1 MQAQSQKK
9 SLPEIPEY
17 FLYWSLENPGLLK
30 RNLKTSV
37 GQSLKIIDLGQRNLD
52 NGPDYINSVI
62 KIGSMVYKGDIEFH
76 LHINDWFAHGHHYD
90 QRYSKVILHVLWY
103 SPSRIPDELQHRFPH
118 FVLSQFL
125 NCSPANWLHRL
136 SSLAQPS
143 FAFSPSQELPSL
155 TRSQAENLAW
165 MRFTRKC
172 DELLSLVQEVQ
183 WETALYM
190 GLGRALGYLNNSKV
204 FYELIRV
211 LPPAKILSIVP
222 ATQRSALLFW
232 VIYLYQSGL
241 LEQISKKLPNQASIY
256 QKQALAELRPYQ
268 SYLPVQRQQLC
279 QWNFSRI
286 RPHNNPFYR
295 LAGYAQIFY
304 HHHNQSL
311 FQSVLDIFSARDDL
325 TGLLKNLRPLFQ
337 LPFSLALGNALSQ
350 LVGQSASSSVTM
362 GEERCLQFILN
373 ILLPLMYIWAE
384 TNDNSGFQLYIED
397 LYFNFPAA
405 DNVSFRS
412 NKFRKVPS
420 SYLTRAF
427 VQQAF
432 LEYIN
437 RQKSK

>member
-1 MQAQSQKK
+1 MQAQNQNK

-17 FLYWSLENPGLLK
+17 YLYWSLENPGLLK
-30 RNLKTSV
+30 RNLKTSD
-37 GQSLKIIDLGQRNLD
+37 GQLLKIIDLGQRNLD

-62 KIGSMVYKGDIEFH
+62 KIGSTVYRGDIEFH
-76 LHINDWFAHGHHYD
+76 LHINDWFVHGHHYD
-90 QRYSKVILHVLWY
+90 RRYSKVILHVLWY
-103 SPSRIPDELQHRFPH
+103 SPARIPEELLHRFH
-118 FVLSQFL
+118 HLILSQFL
-125 NCSPANWLHRL
+125 NCSPANWLRRL
-136 SSLAQPS
+136 SILVQPS
-143 FAFSPSQELPSL
+143 FAFSPSRQLPSL
-155 TRSQAENLAW
+155 TRSQAEHLAW

-190 GLGRALGYLNNSKV
+190 GLGRALGYLNNSNV
-204 FYELIRV
+204 FYQLISI
-211 LPPAKILSIVP
+211 LPPVKILSIVP
-222 ATQRSALLFW
+222 ATQRSASLFW

-241 LEQISKKLPNQASIY
+241 IEYISKRSPNQTSIY
-256 QKQALAELRPYQ
+256 QKQVFAELHHYQ

-286 RPHNNPFYR
+286 RPNNNPFYR

-311 FQSVLDIFSARDDL
+311 FQAVLDIFSARDDL
-325 TGLLKNLRPLFQ
+325 TGLLKNLKPLFQ

-350 LVGQSASSSVTM
+350 LVGQSASSSVTL
-362 GEERCLQFILN
+362 GDERCLQFILN

-384 TNDNSGFQLYIED
+384 TNNNPGFQLYIED
-397 LYFNFPAA
+397 LYFNFPAT
-405 DNVSFRS
+405 DNISFRV
-412 NKFRKVPS
+412 NKSKK
-420 SYLTRAF
+420 TRSTLRSHAF

>member
-1 MQAQSQKK
+1 MQIQNQKK

-17 FLYWSLENPGLLK
+17 YLYWSLENPGFLR
-30 RNLKTSV
+30 RNLKTSD

-62 KIGSMVYKGDIEFH
+62 KIGNTVYKGDIEFH

-103 SPSRIPDELQHRFPH
+103 SPARIPEELQHRFHH
-118 FVLSQFL
+118 FFLSQFL
-125 NCSPANWLHRL
+125 NGSPANWVRRL
-136 SSLAQPS
+136 SLLVQPS
-143 FAFSPSQELPSL
+143 FAFSSSLEMHSL

-165 MRFTRKC
+165 IRFTRKC

-222 ATQRSALLFW
+222 ATQRSASLFW

-241 LEQISKKLPNQASIY
+241 LEQIRKKLPNLASVY
-256 QKQALAELRPYQ
+256 QKQVFTTLHQYQ
-268 SYLPVQRQQLC
+268 SYLPVQRQQFC

-286 RPHNNPFYR
+286 RPNNNPYYR

-311 FQSVLDIFSARDDL
+311 FQAVLDIFSARDDL
-325 TGLLKNLRPLFQ
+325 TGLLKNLKLLFQ
-337 LPFSLALGNALSQ
+337 LPFSLALGETLSD
-350 LVGQSASSSVTM
+350 LVGQSVSASLTM

-384 TNDNSGFQLYIED
+384 TNDNPGFQLYIED

-405 DNVSFRS
+405 DNASFQN
-412 NKFRKVPS
+412 NKFEKVRNS
-420 SYLTRAF
+420 FFSHAF